1 MKNPLGIHA
10 LVWAG
15 SWSEADRHKAIAG
28 AAECGYDLIEIP
40 LLNPHAVDATAT
52 VKLLE
57 EYKLMAVTSLG
68 LSCETDISSTDL
80 DVVARGESLLNEAL
94 LVTRDLGAKYMGG
107 VLYSA
112 LQKYDYPI
120 TEAGRNNCAEVLGRL
135 GEKAKAMGIAIG
147 LEPVNRYESN
157 VINTAEDAIAMIER
171 SGSDNIVVHLDS
183 YHMNIEEN
191 SFCSA
196 IERCGNKL
204 GYFHIGESNRGYL
217 GSGTINFQR
226 IFQSLRE
233 NNYMGP
239 LTFESFSSTIVEP
252 KLSSVLAIWRNL
264 WSDSYDLAQQAKAF
278 IEAQLES
285 AANEKGGKYYS
296 DRRGST

>member
-28 AAECGYDLIEIP
+28 AAACGYDLIEIP
-40 LLNPHAVDATAT
+40 LLNPSTVDVAAT

-68 LSCETDISSTDL
+68 LSGETDISSTDTE
-80 DVVARGESLLNEAL
+80 VVARGEALLNEAL
-94 LVTRDLGAKYMGG
+94 VVTRDLGAKYMGG

-112 LQKYDYPI
+112 LQKYDSPT
-120 TEAGRNNCAEVLGRL
+120 TEQGRNNCAKVLERL
-135 GEKAKAMGIAIG
+135 AEKAKDMGIVIG

-171 SGSDNIVVHLDS
+171 TGSDNIVVHLDS
-183 YHMNIEEN
+183 YHMNIEE
-191 SFCSA
+191 SGFSSA

-233 NNYMGP
+233 NNYTGAI
-239 LTFESFSSTIVEP
+239 TFESFSSAIVEP
-252 KLSSVLAIWRNL
+252 RLSSALAVWRNL
-264 WSDSYDLAQQAKAF
+264 WSDSDDLARHAKAF
-278 IEAQLES
+278 METQLES
-285 AANEKGGKYYS
+285 LTQVEQS
-296 DRRGST
+296 

>member
-28 AAECGYDLIEIP
+28 AAACSYDLIEIP
-40 LLNPHAVDATAT
+40 LLNPSTVDAAAT
-52 VKLLE
+52 VKLLK

-68 LSCETDISSTDL
+68 LSGQTDISSTDP
-80 DVVARGESLLNEAL
+80 DVVARGEALLNEAL
-94 LVTRDLGAKYMGG
+94 MVTGDLGAKYMGG

-112 LQKYDYPI
+112 LHKYDSPT
-120 TEAGRNNCAEVLGRL
+120 TEEGRNNCAKVLGRL
-135 GEKAKAMGIAIG
+135 AEKAKDMEIVIG

-171 SGSDNIVVHLDS
+171 TGSDNIVVHLDS
-183 YHMNIEEN
+183 YHMNIEE
-191 SFCSA
+191 SGFSSA
-196 IERCGNKL
+196 IERCGKKL

-233 NNYMGP
+233 NNYTGP
-239 LTFESFSSTIVEP
+239 ITFESFSSAIVEP
-252 KLSSVLAIWRNL
+252 RLSSALAVWRNL
-264 WSDSYDLAQQAKAF
+264 WSDSYDLARHAKAF
-278 IEAQLES
+278 MEAQLES
-285 AANEKGGKYYS
+285 VAQVEQS
-296 DRRGST
+296 